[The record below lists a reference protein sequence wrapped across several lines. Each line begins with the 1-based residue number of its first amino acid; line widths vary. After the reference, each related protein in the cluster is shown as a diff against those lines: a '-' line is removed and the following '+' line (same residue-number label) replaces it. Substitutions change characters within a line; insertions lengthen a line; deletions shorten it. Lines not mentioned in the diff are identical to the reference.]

1 MSEIVARMERLRN
14 DADVALSE
22 GDYDTARTNYTRLL
36 ALIESGAV
44 ENEKDGHRFR
54 MGDIEKALKAIDRLE
69 SSTSTT
75 NTTYRRIDI
84 NYKRPTLDC

>member
-1 MSEIVARMERLRN
+1 MERLRN

-22 GDYDTARTNYTRLL
+22 GSYDVARTNYTRLL

-69 SSTSTT
+69 SSNSTAG
-75 NTTYRRIDI
+75 TTYRRIDI
-84 NYKRPTLDC
+84 NYKRPSLND